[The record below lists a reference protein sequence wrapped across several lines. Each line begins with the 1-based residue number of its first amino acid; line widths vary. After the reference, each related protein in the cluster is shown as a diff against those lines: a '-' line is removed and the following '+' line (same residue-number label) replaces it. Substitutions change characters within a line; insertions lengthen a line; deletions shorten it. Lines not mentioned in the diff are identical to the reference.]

1 MENVANKQQEHHL
14 HHPPPRTYH
23 ITFVLLI
30 VLMFFTIFMARFSFG
45 GAVNN
50 IIAMAIASI
59 KAVLVVLY
67 FMQVKFNTKL
77 TWVWAA
83 LGFVWLIFLFATM
96 GDYMTREWIHVT
108 GWH

>member
-14 HHPPPRTYH
+14 HHPPPMTYH
-23 ITFVLLI
+23 ITFGLLI
-30 VLMFFTIFMARFSFG
+30 VFMFLTIFMAQFSFG
-45 GAVNN
+45 GAINN
-50 IIAMAIASI
+50 IIAMTIASI
-59 KAVLVVLY
+59 KAILVVLY

-83 LGFVWLIFLFATM
+83 LGFVWLIFLFGTM
-96 GDYMTREWIHVT
+96 GDYMTREWVHVT